1 MTTVAGAL
9 VGSPAESHHSFE
21 GYRDGLLHDWLRT
34 LCTLGFCLVPLFI
47 VLDYLTMP
55 DEFFR
60 RFAVYRTLATAGILL
75 QFFIVR
81 ATKPND
87 KSFIHGYVLN
97 TIISTMII
105 WMTVDLGGFDSGYY
119 AGLNLLIV
127 AVNVMLPWRA
137 IHSAINGLATIAS
150 YVGANMLF
158 GGPFRPEAL
167 INNLYFLTATLV
179 IVVAIGHIRYKLIER
194 EFLLRA
200 ELEVS
205 NVSLGQSRLQL
216 ASARDA
222 LWGEMEVAKR
232 IQTAI
237 LPRDGKLG
245 GWDAHALMLPADEVG
260 GDYYDLMTTRHREQW
275 VAVGDVSGHGV
286 ESGLVMMMTQTSIA
300 SLVNDRPGRSP
311 SDVFSACN
319 RVLRENITR
328 LDTNRY
334 MTLNVLRLHEDRIVV
349 AGKHQDLLVWRKAS
363 GSVEQVENSGCWIGV
378 MPETD
383 GAVEDLSV
391 PVGQGDLVLLF
402 SDGVTEA
409 MNAGGQMFGQ
419 ERLVELFKSVA
430 SRPNPEVLAA
440 LIDAVKRFQAVQSD
454 DITVVL
460 LRRES

>member
-1 MTTVAGAL
+1 MSSAVETVAPIKAGLGFKA
-9 VGSPAESHHSFE
+9 
-21 GYRDGLLHDWLRT
+21 YRDGLLHDWLRT

-55 DEFFR
+55 DEFHA
-60 RFAVYRTLATAGILL
+60 RFAIYRTLATASILL

-87 KSFIHGYVLN
+87 RSFIHGYVLN
-97 TIISTMII
+97 AIISVMIVR
-105 WMTVDLGGFDSGYY
+105 MTVDLGGFDSGYY

-137 IHSAINGLATIAS
+137 FHSAINGLGTIAL
-150 YVGANMLF
+150 YLGANALF
-158 GGPFRPEAL
+158 APGTFHPSAL

-179 IVVAIGHIRYKLIER
+179 IVVAVGHIRYKLIER

-237 LPRDGKLG
+237 LPRNGKLG
-245 GWDAHALMLPADEVG
+245 PWDAHALMVPAAEVG
-260 GDYYDLMTTRHREQW
+260 GDYYDLMTTQHQEHW

-300 SLVNDRPGRSP
+300 SLVNDRPDRSP
-311 SDVFSACN
+311 AEVFSACN

-349 AGKHQDLLVWRKAS
+349 AGKHQDLLVWRKAT
-363 GSVEQVENSGCWIGV
+363 GQVDEIENSGCWIGV
-378 MPETD
+378 MPDTV

-391 PVGQGDLVLLF
+391 PVGPGDLVLLF

-409 MNAGGQMFGQ
+409 MDSKGQMFGQ
-419 ERLVELFKSVA
+419 QRLRELFAAVA
-430 SRPNPEVLAA
+430 SKPDPQVLEE
-440 LIDAVKRFQAVQSD
+440 LIGAINRFQATQND

-460 LRRES
+460 LRRAG

>member
-1 MTTVAGAL
+1 MNAPVVT
-9 VGSPAESHHSFE
+9 PAPASRAFE
-21 GYRDGLLHDWLRT
+21 VYRVGLLHDWLKT
-34 LCTLGFCLVPLFI
+34 LLTLGFCLIPLFI
-47 VLDYLTMP
+47 VLDYATMP
-55 DEFFR
+55 GELR
-60 RFAVYRTLATAGILL
+60 SRFVIYRAIATALVLL

-81 ATKPND
+81 ATQPGNR
-87 KSFIHGYVLN
+87 SFVHGYVLN
-97 TIISTMII
+97 AIISSMIV

-119 AGLNLLIV
+119 AGLNLIIV
-127 AVNVMLPWRA
+127 AINVMLPWRA
-137 IHSAINGLATIAS
+137 LHSAINGVGTIAL
-150 YVGANMLF
+150 YVGANLVF
-158 GGPFRPEAL
+158 GHAFRAEAV

-205 NVSLGQSRLQL
+205 NVSLVQSRLQL

-237 LPRDGKLG
+237 LPRNGMLG
-245 GWDAHALMLPADEVG
+245 GWDAHALMLPAAEVG
-260 GDYYDLMTTRHREQW
+260 GDYYDLMTSRHGEQW

-300 SLVNDRPGRSP
+300 SLVNDHPGRSP
-311 SDVFSACN
+311 SDVFCACN

-349 AGKHQDLLVWRKAS
+349 AGKHQDVLVWRKQS
-363 GSVEQVENSGCWIGV
+363 GKVEEIENSGCWIGV
-378 MPETD
+378 MPDTD
-383 GAVEDLSV
+383 GAVEDLSIS
-391 PVGQGDLVLLF
+391 VGVGDLVLLF

-409 MNAGGQMFGQ
+409 MDAGGHMFGQ
-419 ERLVELFKSVA
+419 ARLAELFGSL
-430 SRPNPEVLAA
+430 SSQPNQQVLEA
-440 LIDAVKRFQAVQSD
+440 LVDAVKKFQAEQSD

-460 LRRES
+460 LRRER